1 MWMCIN
7 ITRLSQV
14 RPHKSQR
21 QKFCRRC
28 KHREKKHIPQ
38 KRNTRTR
45 RRRKST
51 FRFLLQIKHNMV
63 SQKLEICI
71 ELVKI
76 GVVFVATVAESVEKA
91 FRKPPPALPAVH
103 NSRRNSYADVPIPLV
118 GFMWWAFFWVLAS
131 LKLVALVPCG
141 VLEVVGLCI

>member
-1 MWMCIN
+1 MCIN
-7 ITRLSQV
+7 IARLLQV

-21 QKFCRRC
+21 QKFSRRG

-38 KRNTRTR
+38 KRNTQTR
-45 RRRKST
+45 RRRTST

-91 FRKPPPALPAVH
+91 FRKPPPSLPAVH
-103 NSRRNSYADVPIPLV
+103 DSRRNSYADVPIPLV
-118 GFMWWAFFWVLAS
+118 GFM
-131 LKLVALVPCG
+131 
-141 VLEVVGLCI
+141 